1 MLSRSFVLV
10 LGFVL
15 AIGSFTATEDARSG
29 VFFDFKCSDDNCD
42 DTGVFGGFI
51 EFSPAAVAA
60 GSFTGG
66 AGNVLDFQF
75 TSNVIGGGGS
85 WSLADLL
92 DPFADWN
99 TSFDA
104 PREIITA
111 LFSSDPPN
119 PPFPDIF
126 FINGG
131 AEALFIS
138 QNSVEDLP
146 GFEAGAWVRRNE
158 VPEPATLAL
167 FSLGLAGIGFA
178 RRRYHT

>member
-1 MLSRSFVLV
+1 MLNRSFVLV

-15 AIGSFTATEDARSG
+15 AIGSFTATEDARAG
-29 VFFDFKCSDDNCD
+29 VFFDFVCSDDNCD

-92 DPFADWN
+92 DPFANWN

-111 LFSSDPPN
+111 LFSTG
-119 PPFPDIF
+119 FPDIF
-126 FINGG
+126 FVNGG

-146 GFEAGAWVRRNE
+146 GFEAGAWERRE

-178 RRRYHT
+178 RRRNHT